1 MAVEPGAYPGAAG
14 SCRPRAENASEQ
26 VPGGQGIPCGRSTP
40 GGPAGWASRCPAD
53 TGTPIRKRSTATR
66 PPRTAGAH
74 GGRAGADGDRIRL
87 GEQVLPRRGRAPR
100 VRAGTRRARR
110 APCRG
115 RRPATTPR
123 RAGRVGRPW
132 PRAGPN
138 SASVAA
144 RSAASAVN
152 GGRPGG
158 ADSRRDG
165 RRWVGGGWSRCRGR
179 GGRRHGAGGRARVGV
194 TLRSVRR
201 GCSGGRRRSRRARR
215 RRTVPD
221 RAAVGAGAGAGGSRR
236 AVRTKAASGSRRRRG
251 AGGRCARGRG
261 RRR

>member
-158 ADSRRDG
+158 TE
-165 RRWVGGGWSRCRGR
+165 
-179 GGRRHGAGGRARVGV
+179 GRRHGAGGRARVGV

-236 AVRTKAASGSRRRRG
+236 AVRTKAAS
-251 AGGRCARGRG
+251 
-261 RRR
+261 